1 MNPYRAYQQQ
11 QSLTGWSRIDMLLA
25 LYDGAIERLDKAIAL
40 LNQGQDKAAEP
51 LLIRVQLIVGAL
63 VSGMAENGTETQA
76 NLYRLYEFV
85 LHSIR
90 TGGLDNLR
98 AAKNTLSTLREGF
111 QGIRAEAVHLERNG
125 TIPPMDV
132 LRNVH
137 ATA

>member
-25 LYDGAIERLDKAIAL
+25 LYDGAIERLDKAMSL
-40 LNQGQDKAAEP
+40 LNQGQEKAAEP
-51 LLIRVQLIVGAL
+51 LLTRVQLIVGAL
-63 VSGMAENGTETQA
+63 VTGMVENGSEIQT
-76 NLYRLYEFV
+76 NLFRLYEFV

-90 TGGLDNLR
+90 TGGVDNLR
-98 AAKNTLSTLREGF
+98 AAKNTMNTLREGF
-111 QGIRAEAVHLERNG
+111 QGIRSEAVHLERSG
-125 TIPPMDV
+125 TIPPIDV